1 MAYRDT
7 RNFIIFWKWGVGG
20 GGSIFRDSR
29 ISHYAHTES
38 RMLVFY
44 RGYWK
49 EIPMPN
55 YVDPAWVWGDRQKA
69 ATIICH
75 EMEAGAT
82 WSQAW
87 CAAEVAIYGGL
98 SISGK
103 QHGAPQNQKEDERVE
118 EES

>member
-1 MAYRDT
+1 
-7 RNFIIFWKWGVGG
+7 
-20 GGSIFRDSR
+20 
-29 ISHYAHTES
+29 
-38 RMLVFY
+38 MLVFY